1 MGLPVQ
7 CICAMQVRKCRSG
20 ASRTR
25 EIRWLLLQEYISGSS
40 LSQNHFCAKTWFY
53 QHSMTGK
60 LNLKPAGVRHIPTLL
75 HPGWTGDNSTT
86 DSMRR
91 HGGTVDT
98 MPALSIFNNQ
108 LCTAKSLLTWVTLIR
123 HLNKK
128 EEENNW
134 KVTGT
139 SQASQS
145 MSTEPTCSRDSSL
158 ERQH

>member
-7 CICAMQVRKCRSG
+7 CICAMQVRKCQSG

-75 HPGWTGDNSTT
+75 HPGWTGDDSTT

-108 LCTAKSLLTWVTLIR
+108 LCTAKSLLAWVTLIH

-145 MSTEPTCSRDSSL
+145 MSTEPTCSRHSSL